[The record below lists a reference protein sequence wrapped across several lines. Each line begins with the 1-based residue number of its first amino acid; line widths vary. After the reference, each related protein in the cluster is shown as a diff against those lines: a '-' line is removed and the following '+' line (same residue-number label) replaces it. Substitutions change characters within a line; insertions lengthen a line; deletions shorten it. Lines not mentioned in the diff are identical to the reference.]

1 MWRELVHRL
10 DPTASFSPAANDA
23 ELAATEAALG
33 TALPPDLASLLRESN
48 GVEGT
53 HGLQLVWASAQIA
66 TENTNF
72 RTYPAFARL
81 YMPFNPLVFFA
92 DGGNGDQFALLASI
106 DRDDVF
112 VWNHETDS
120 RTWVAP
126 NLATYLDWWLTGRIT
141 I

>member
-1 MWRELVHRL
+1 M
-10 DPTASFSPAANDA
+10 
-23 ELAATEAALG
+23 
-33 TALPPDLASLLRESN
+33 
-48 GVEGT
+48 EGT
-53 HGLQLVWASAQIA
+53 HGLRLVWASAQIA
-66 TENTNF
+66 TENRTF
-72 RTYPAFARL
+72 RTYPDFARL
-81 YMPFNPLVFFA
+81 YMPFDPLVFFA

-106 DRDDVF
+106 DREDVF